1 MAMTLPTI
9 GIPTYET
16 AVPST
21 GEKIKF
27 RPFLVKE
34 EKILLLAL
42 ESGDKRAQYRALK
55 EILKNCIQTNLNI
68 ESLAVF
74 DIEYLF
80 IQIRGKSVGEILEP
94 IVVCPKCSTQGK
106 YKINLNEIGVNDKNK
121 VEVPYKVML
130 SDNVGIT
137 LVYPSMKM
145 VENVDPDQAVG
156 SADTETVFKIIVRCI
171 DSIFDME
178 NSYNP
183 SDYSEKDLINFI
195 ETAPTEN
202 FKKIVDFISNMP
214 RVEKDLHFKCPSCG
228 FEKDMVL
235 KGVEDFFGSVSPTIA

>member
-16 AVPST
+16 TVPST
-21 GEKIKF
+21 GEKIKY

-42 ESGDKRAQYRALK
+42 ESGDKRSQYRALK

-74 DIEYLF
+74 DVEYLF
-80 IQIRGKSVGEILEP
+80 IQIRGKSVGEVLEP

-106 YKINLNEIGVNDKNK
+106 YKIDLNDIAVNNKNK
-121 VEVPYKVML
+121 FEVPYKVML

-171 DSIFDME
+171 DSIFDMD

-183 SDYSEKDLINFI
+183 SDYSEKDLISFI

-214 RVEKDLHFKCPSCG
+214 RVEKDLHFRCPSCG